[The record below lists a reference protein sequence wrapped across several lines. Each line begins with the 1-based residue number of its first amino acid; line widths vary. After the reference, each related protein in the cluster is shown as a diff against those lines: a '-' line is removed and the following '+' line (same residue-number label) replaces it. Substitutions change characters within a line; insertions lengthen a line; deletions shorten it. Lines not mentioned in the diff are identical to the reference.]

1 MYFVNLYL
9 FAKIK
14 FSVKIAQRTYFP
26 QQTLPTSPRKAQ
38 HLAPQMTY
46 KELDK
51 QPWKLQLLIR
61 RSAFGCQDP
70 FGPIIRSINLTQ
82 TEQQQQPL
90 KIWTLANNLRIRLR
104 DGTKTNVFPS
114 ADLLLLWLCHPPDL
128 PICLSLCLFFFCL
141 VASSLSLSS
150 RVASSLSLGPACLS
164 LGNKEKMPAMRW
176 NWNAA
181 KARNIIIQTGRGA
194 LRMGDIKG
202 GGSLLAWIINA
213 SKILIAC
220 TWNEF
225 QTTTSDVGHCRSH
238 MTNDW
243 HADWAG
249 DKSTPPTHYQ
259 PNPQPPTNL
268 LWQHTHPFPLCGAF
282 CLPIGQRVVFFSW
295 GAPVGVA

>member
-1 MYFVNLYL
+1 MPRSVWANYTFHKSDPNWTAATTVKDLDFGEQSSHTFTRWN
-9 FAKIK
+9 KNK
-14 FSVKIAQRTYFP
+14 CFSLGWLTFIMA
-26 QQTLPTSPRKAQ
+26 LPPT
-38 HLAPQMTY
+38 
-46 KELDK
+46 
-51 QPWKLQLLIR
+51 
-61 RSAFGCQDP
+61 RSAY
-70 FGPIIRSINLTQ
+70 
-82 TEQQQQPL
+82 
-90 KIWTLANNLRIRLR
+90 
-104 DGTKTNVFPS
+104 
-114 ADLLLLWLCHPPDL
+114 
-128 PICLSLCLFFFCL
+128 CLSLCLFFFCL

-150 RVASSLSLGPACLS
+150 RVAPSLSLGPACLS

-225 QTTTSDVGHCRSH
+225 QTTTSDVGQCRSH

-259 PNPQPPTNL
+259 PNPQPTTHKPPVTAHSPLPPLWCL
-268 LWQHTHPFPLCGAF
+268 LPAHWPEGGL
-282 CLPIGQRVVFFSW
+282 FF
-295 GAPVGVA
+295 VGSTSGCCINFLSGWEKRQSGVL